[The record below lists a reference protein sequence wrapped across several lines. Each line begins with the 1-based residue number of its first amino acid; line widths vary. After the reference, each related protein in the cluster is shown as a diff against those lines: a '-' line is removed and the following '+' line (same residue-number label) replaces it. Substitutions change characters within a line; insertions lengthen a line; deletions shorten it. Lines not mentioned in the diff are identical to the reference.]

1 MLALG
6 RCPFGENGKS
16 ARVVNN
22 KDPNEK
28 QPGEKEPGK
37 CHYNPG
43 NMSDKTIDNGK
54 DGSEQRADV
63 RDRKERGPQP
73 RQLISKVQ

>member
-6 RCPFGENGKS
+6 RCPSGENGKS

-28 QPGEKEPGK
+28 QPGEKEFGK
-37 CHYNPG
+37 CHYKPG
-43 NMSDKTIDNGK
+43 NMSDKTIDSGR
-54 DGSEQRADV
+54 DGSEQRADAD
-63 RDRKERGPQP
+63 RIRGRKERV
-73 RQLISKVQ
+73 RSRDI